1 MRMFVYILFARK
13 LEMSSLRSPKN
24 SSKLLICMLRKYAKL
39 NFQVCIMNE
48 WLWLERIEV
57 VVVVVMG
64 MGWLFRYCYHYIAY
78 QLVISEMDI
87 GLRAELTNSENER
100 GKLRMSKSGPFVI
113 VIVCSYSRV
122 MSMTL

>member
-57 VVVVVMG
+57 VVGVVMG

-87 GLRAELTNSENER
+87 ALRAGADEQRKRTRKVEDIEKRSFCNR
-100 GKLRMSKSGPFVI
+100 YCMFV
-113 VIVCSYSRV
+113 
-122 MSMTL
+122 